1 MADKKKGGRFANLAR
16 QARGEEEIPDP
27 QPIQENRE
35 NLEARLP
42 EGFEAEPQQ
51 PQPIQ
56 EPQVELEQ
64 ENPTKKRGRPSG
76 RRSDPDYTQI
86 SAYIPLEL
94 LHEVQELLL
103 QERKRKRLRSGV
115 DVSGLVE
122 KLLTDWVKQQRG
134 D

>member
-1 MADKKKGGRFANLAR
+1 MVEQKKKGGRFANLAR
-16 QARGEEEIPDP
+16 QARGEEEISS
-27 QPIQENRE
+27 
-35 NLEARLP
+35 
-42 EGFEAEPQQ
+42 PQQ

-64 ENPTKKRGRPSG
+64 ENLAKKRGRPSG

-86 SAYIPLEL
+86 SAYIPLDL

-103 QERKRKRLRSGV
+103 QERKVKRLRSGV

>member
-16 QARGEEEIPDP
+16 QARGEEEVSEP
-27 QPIQENRE
+27 QPT
-35 NLEARLP
+35 
-42 EGFEAEPQQ
+42 
-51 PQPIQ
+51 Q
-56 EPQVELEQ
+56 EPQIEVEQ

-103 QERKRKRLRSGV
+103 QERKRKRLRSGI

-122 KLLTDWVKQQRG
+122 KLLTEWVKQQR
-134 D
+134 DD

>member
-16 QARGEEEIPDP
+16 QARGEEEVS
-27 QPIQENRE
+27 
-35 NLEARLP
+35 
-42 EGFEAEPQQ
+42 EPQQ

-56 EPQVELEQ
+56 EPQVEQEL
-64 ENPTKKRGRPSG
+64 ENPAKKRGRPSG

-103 QERKRKRLRSGV
+103 QERKRKKLRSGI

-122 KLLTDWVKQQRG
+122 KLLTEWVKQQR
-134 D
+134 DD

>member
-16 QARGEEEIPDP
+16 QARGEEEEIP
-27 QPIQENRE
+27 
-35 NLEARLP
+35 
-42 EGFEAEPQQ
+42 EPQQ

-56 EPQVELEQ
+56 EPQVEQEL

-86 SAYIPLEL
+86 SAYIPLDL
-94 LHEVQELLL
+94 LHEVQDLLL
-103 QERKRKRLRSGV
+103 QERRRKRLRSGV

-122 KLLTDWVKQQRG
+122 NLLTDWVKQQRG
-134 D
+134 S

>member
-16 QARGEEEIPDP
+16 QARGEEEIPAP
-27 QPIQENRE
+27 QPT
-35 NLEARLP
+35 
-42 EGFEAEPQQ
+42 
-51 PQPIQ
+51 Q
-56 EPQVELEQ
+56 EPQIEVEQ
-64 ENPTKKRGRPSG
+64 ENLTKKRGRPSG
-76 RRSDPDYTQI
+76 RRSDPNYTQI
-86 SAYIPLEL
+86 SAYIPLDL

-103 QERKRKRLRSGV
+103 QERKLKRLRSGV

>member
-16 QARGEEEIPDP
+16 QARGEEEIPEP
-27 QPIQENRE
+27 QPT
-35 NLEARLP
+35 
-42 EGFEAEPQQ
+42 
-51 PQPIQ
+51 Q
-56 EPQVELEQ
+56 EPQIEVEQ
-64 ENPTKKRGRPSG
+64 ENPAKKRGRPSG

-103 QERKRKRLRSGV
+103 QERKRKKLRSGI

-122 KLLTDWVKQQRG
+122 KLLTEWVKQQRG
-134 D
+134 S

>member
-16 QARGEEEIPDP
+16 QARGEEEIPEP
-27 QPIQENRE
+27 QPT
-35 NLEARLP
+35 
-42 EGFEAEPQQ
+42 
-51 PQPIQ
+51 Q
-56 EPQVELEQ
+56 EPQIEVEQ
-64 ENPTKKRGRPSG
+64 ENPAKKRGRPSG

-103 QERKRKRLRSGV
+103 QERKRKKLRSGI

-122 KLLTDWVKQQRG
+122 KLLTEWVKQQR
-134 D
+134 DD

>member
-16 QARGEEEIPDP
+16 QARGEEEIPEP
-27 QPIQENRE
+27 QPT
-35 NLEARLP
+35 
-42 EGFEAEPQQ
+42 
-51 PQPIQ
+51 Q
-56 EPQVELEQ
+56 EPQIEVEQ
-64 ENPTKKRGRPSG
+64 ENPAKKRGRPSG

-103 QERKRKRLRSGV
+103 QERKRKRLRSGI

-122 KLLTDWVKQQRG
+122 KLLTEWVKQQRG
-134 D
+134 S

>member
-16 QARGEEEIPDP
+16 QARGEEDIPEP
-27 QPIQENRE
+27 QP
-35 NLEARLP
+35 
-42 EGFEAEPQQ
+42 

-56 EPQVELEQ
+56 EPQVEPEK

-94 LHEVQELLL
+94 LHEVQDLLL
-103 QERKRKRLRSGV
+103 QERRRKKLRSGV

-122 KLLTDWVKQQRG
+122 DLLKEWVERKRSE
-134 D
+134 

>member
-16 QARGEEEIPDP
+16 QARGAEEIPEP
-27 QPIQENRE
+27 QPT
-35 NLEARLP
+35 
-42 EGFEAEPQQ
+42 
-51 PQPIQ
+51 Q
-56 EPQVELEQ
+56 EPQIEVEQ
-64 ENPTKKRGRPSG
+64 ENPAKKRGRPSG
-76 RRSDPDYTQI
+76 RRSDPNYTQI
-86 SAYIPLEL
+86 SAYIPLDL

-103 QERKRKRLRSGV
+103 QERKLKRLRSGV

>member
-16 QARGEEEIPDP
+16 QARGEEEIPEP
-27 QPIQENRE
+27 QPT
-35 NLEARLP
+35 
-42 EGFEAEPQQ
+42 
-51 PQPIQ
+51 Q
-56 EPQVELEQ
+56 EPQIEVEQ
-64 ENPTKKRGRPSG
+64 ENPAKKRGRPSG

-94 LHEVQELLL
+94 LHEVQDLLL
-103 QERKRKRLRSGV
+103 QERRRKRLRSGV

-134 D
+134 S